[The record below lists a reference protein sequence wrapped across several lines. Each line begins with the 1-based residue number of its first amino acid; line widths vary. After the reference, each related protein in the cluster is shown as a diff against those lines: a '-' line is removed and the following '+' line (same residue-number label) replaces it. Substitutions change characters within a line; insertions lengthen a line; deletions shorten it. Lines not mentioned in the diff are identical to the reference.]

1 LKPIPNQFELVKAIP
16 VKSFEELIEL
26 FDMTKWVKMKGDY
39 VENMTDNCD
48 LLVIGGYFGT

>member
-1 LKPIPNQFELVKAIP
+1 MDSQYLPNER
-16 VKSFEELIEL
+16 S
-26 FDMTKWVKMKGDY
+26 TKWVKMKGDY